1 MAMLVPMVVEQSHRG
16 ERAYDIYSRLLR
28 DRIVLLG
35 SPINDEVANLII
47 AQLLFL
53 EAEDSEKDIQLYVNS
68 PGGEV
73 NAGLGIY
80 DVMQYVA
87 CDVATTCM
95 GQAASMGA
103 LLVAAGAEGKRTA
116 LPNARIMIHQPHGG
130 VQGQVSDIRIQAE
143 EMLKSRS
150 QMNEI
155 LSHHTGRSA
164 ADIEKDSDRDRW
176 MSPAEAKDYGLIDG
190 IVEKHRSAKRENGE
204 GESSG

>member
-16 ERAYDIYSRLLR
+16 ERSRLLR

-35 SPINDEVANLII
+35 SPINDEVANLVI

-53 EAEDSEKDIQLYVNS
+53 EAEDSEKDIQVYINS

-95 GQAASMGA
+95 GQAASMGS
-103 LLVAAGAEGKRTA
+103 LLLAAGSPGKRSA

-130 VQGQVSDIRIQAE
+130 VHGQVSDIRIQAE
-143 EMLKSRS
+143 EMLKSRT

-155 LSHHTGRSA
+155 LAQHTGRSA
-164 ADIEKDSDRDRW
+164 AEIEKDSDRDRW
-176 MSPAEAKDYGLIDG
+176 MSPQEAKEYGLIDG
-190 IVEKHRSAKRENGE
+190 IVEKHRAPK
-204 GESSG
+204 SGADGGRKGSR

>member
-16 ERAYDIYSRLLR
+16 ERAYDIYSRLLK

-35 SPINDEVANLII
+35 SAINDEVANLVN

-53 EAEDSEKDIQLYVNS
+53 DAEDPEKDIQLYINS

-95 GQAASMGA
+95 GVAASLGA
-103 LLVAAGAEGKRTA
+103 VLLAAGAPGKRWA
-116 LPNARIMIHQPHGG
+116 LPHSRIMIHQPHGG
-130 VQGQVSDIRIQAE
+130 AQGQVTDTRIQAE
-143 EMLKSRS
+143 EFLTLRG
-150 QMNEI
+150 QMNAI
-155 LSHHTGRSA
+155 LAHHTGRGVEEI
-164 ADIEKDSDRDRW
+164 DRDSERDRW
-176 MSPAEAKDYGLIDG
+176 MSPEQATEYGLIDG
-190 IVEKHRSAKRENGE
+190 IMRKHRPLKGNGKPE
-204 GESSG
+204 AR

>member
-1 MAMLVPMVVEQSHRG
+1 MLVPMVVEQSHRG

-95 GQAASMGA
+95 GQAASMAAVLLDRYKAVVVADGHYWMKAPLSGDGFTQLGLA
-103 LLVAAGAEGKRTA
+103 LGCSVA
-116 LPNARIMIHQPHGG
+116 L
-130 VQGQVSDIRIQAE
+130 
-143 EMLKSRS
+143 
-150 QMNEI
+150 
-155 LSHHTGRSA
+155 
-164 ADIEKDSDRDRW
+164 W
-176 MSPAEAKDYGLIDG
+176 GLIAAAFRVPVAG
-190 IVEKHRSAKRENGE
+190 
-204 GESSG
+204 

>member
-53 EAEDSEKDIQLYVNS
+53 EAEDSEKDIQLYINS

-80 DVMQYVA
+80 DVLQYVA

-103 LLVAAGAEGKRTA
+103 LLLAAGAPAKRTA

-143 EMLKSRS
+143 EMLKSRT

-155 LSHHTGRSA
+155 LAHHTGRTPEE
-164 ADIEKDSDRDRW
+164 IEQDSDRDRW
-176 MSPAEAKDYGLIDG
+176 MSPSEAKEYGLIDG
-190 IVEKHRSAKRENGE
+190 IVEKHRRAASKNGE
-204 GESSG
+204 GEGSR